1 MSRGATQAGF
11 VRGMATLAAA
21 LFTLGRSYRRFDW
34 STGEDERHT
43 ARTADGWNLAL
54 YRYRAVGKPHPFP
67 VICSHGMAGS
77 HFIFDLHPRYSLA
90 RYLAQHGFDTWLVD
104 LRGRGDSWP
113 DGGSDPRLQWGFDDF
128 VARDLPATVSRVC
141 ELAGADRA
149 FWLGMEMSGQTLY
162 AAAILGT
169 ASRVRGAVTC
179 GSPVLT
185 PASALVPGV
194 TSAPKTRRHGRVPFR
209 SGARLAGPVLAYGGF
224 GVLESSFRRCNS
236 DPLAVSRYF
245 RNGIPDEATDLVD
258 QFAAWI
264 RESVMWSRDASAAYS
279 ERLDEVRLP
288 LLVIAAARD
297 LQRPPEAVRA
307 AFDAFGSTDKTFVRA
322 GIATGFSVDFGHDD
336 LLAGLA
342 APAEV
347 FPRIASWLAVRSGEP
362 VQLRVVSR

>member
-1 MSRGATQAGF
+1 MTQQSTGQAGLL
-11 VRGMATLAAA
+11 RGLATLGAA
-21 LFTLGRSYRRFDW
+21 LCTGGRSYRRFDW
-34 STGEDERHT
+34 TTGEDERHA

-54 YRYRAVGKPHPFP
+54 YRYRAVGQPHPVP

-90 RYLAQHGFDTWLVD
+90 RHLAQNGFDTWLVD

-113 DGGSDPRLQWGFDDF
+113 DAGPAAHLQWSFDDF
-128 VARDLPATVSRVC
+128 VARDLPTTVNRVC
-141 ELAGADRA
+141 ELARADQA
-149 FWLGMEMSGQTLY
+149 FWLGMEMSGQALY

-169 ASRVRGAVTC
+169 ARRLRGAVTC

-185 PASALVPGV
+185 PADALVPGV
-194 TSAPKTRRHGRVPFR
+194 TSAPKTRRAGRVPFHW
-209 SGARLAGPVLAYGGF
+209 GARFAGPVLAYGGF
-224 GVLESSFRRCNS
+224 AVLESSFRRCNS

-264 RESVMWSRDASAAYS
+264 REGVMRNRDGSVVFSN
-279 ERLDEVRLP
+279 RLAEVTLP

-307 AFDAFGSTDKTFVRA
+307 AFEAFGSTDKTFLRA
-322 GIATGFSVDFGHDD
+322 GIADGCSVDFGHDD

-347 FPRIASWLAVRSGEP
+347 FPRITAWLVARS
-362 VQLRVVSR
+362 R